1 MIGLESLDA
10 FMKRKLGKKLMIQL
24 QNMRVVDEQVKIES
38 RILDELGEFGDL

>member
-1 MIGLESLDA
+1 MIGLESLDT